1 MFLRALSRIALVA
14 IFAAPFVA
22 TGQSLPLERRSFTN
36 HVADRLKTLAGE
48 DAQAKVEVTV
58 IRPLAISLTA
68 PSGMAVETN
77 LGDLHAHCVALEGRC
92 VDAVERLTQAAFEAF
107 GQATSPIERTMLR
120 ALVKPAGYVRE
131 LEEIYKQRGLA
142 IIAKP
147 YVGELWT
154 LVVVHRA
161 TLVSVATSETL
172 NNLGLDA
179 AAGFDLA
186 LKNTRSLKGR
196 VLDRAI
202 PLRGTRF
209 EMLTEDE
216 YESSRLL
223 MHADWAEVAKARGG
237 DLIVSVPAANSLIF
251 GSIRNTDQIKD
262 LRDIVLQEG
271 RKARRFV
278 SAQIFRWRADG
289 WELVPD
295 TSEVRAQVV
304 PPMNPAAAA
313 PAEIRPVTSAQ

>member
-1 MFLRALSRIALVA
+1 MFVRALSWIAIVTICGAPLV
-14 IFAAPFVA
+14 V

-36 HVADRLKTLAGE
+36 YVSDRLKTLAAE

-107 GQATSPIERTMLR
+107 GQATSPIERAMLR
-120 ALVKPAGYVRE
+120 ALVKPAAYVRE
-131 LEEIYKQRGLA
+131 LEEIYKQRGLT

-172 NNLGLDA
+172 SNLGLDEA
-179 AAGFDLA
+179 SGLDLA
-186 LKNTRSLKGR
+186 LKNTRALKGR
-196 VLDRAI
+196 VLDRAV

-209 EMLTEDE
+209 EMLAEDE

-289 WELVPD
+289 WELLQDPAD
-295 TSEVRAQVV
+295 TRAQIGPLTN
-304 PPMNPAAAA
+304 PPSPG
-313 PAEIRPVTSAQ
+313 EIRPVTTSAQ